1 MDLLQRVRRSCI
13 VKQINRMPE
22 SLSILFSVIG
32 LPRDSAIGRDVCSA
46 YSAEFQF
53 GCGTL
58 LDVYG
63 KASAPSK
70 RVGQSTRQY
79 AKNVIVLA
87 SLPLAKM
94 GQGLSRGLLSRI
106 CLTSNILACFSFLG
120 ITQGWT

>member
-32 LPRDSAIGRDVCSA
+32 LPRDSAIGRYVCSA

-58 LDVYG
+58 SPRWAKG
-63 KASAPSK
+63 SA
-70 RVGQSTRQY
+70 G
-79 AKNVIVLA
+79 A
-87 SLPLAKM
+87 
-94 GQGLSRGLLSRI
+94 
-106 CLTSNILACFSFLG
+106 F
-120 ITQGWT
+120 